1 MAFSPSKIIH
11 LIDFAVG
18 KDPEDRFL
26 PNHMPP
32 SLIASIQNCKGRVL
46 YDDPKIVEDLFH
58 RHYEQ
63 AYHDCTVQAANL
75 AVKDLLSKIVYIS
88 DRRTL
93 RKIVG
98 NGCVKLPENS
108 FYVKAEDFQIMAEK
122 TSTGTLIL
130 GCRHRYEETPGGVG
144 KSFERLVTGI
154 EDECTRNYRLSLLPI
169 DSNSHLLVR
178 HEVDAVSSDKL
189 TVELKSKK
197 LPKNPRHGDGTSI
210 DYFLNLYIQMV
221 LSRTPKVVI
230 AFHRDRKIE
239 KIQELSQEEVRRKA
253 QLTKHDVEL
262 MFQKLHDRLELIK
275 DYIPEG
281 RQADVQ
287 CSSIGEVS
295 VKLRPRDSFDL
306 PLLSPE
312 ARLLFDGNQNQIE
325 DARLNEVFAEVKIS

>member
-1 MAFSPSKIIH
+1 M
-11 LIDFAVG
+11 
-18 KDPEDRFL
+18 
-26 PNHMPP
+26 
-32 SLIASIQNCKGRVL
+32 
-46 YDDPKIVEDLFH
+46 
-58 RHYEQ
+58 
-63 AYHDCTVQAANL
+63 
-75 AVKDLLSKIVYIS
+75 
-88 DRRTL
+88 
-93 RKIVG
+93 
-98 NGCVKLPENS
+98 
-108 FYVKAEDFQIMAEK
+108 
-122 TSTGTLIL
+122 
-130 GCRHRYEETPGGVG
+130 
-144 KSFERLVTGI
+144 
-154 EDECTRNYRLSLLPI
+154 
-169 DSNSHLLVR
+169 
-178 HEVDAVSSDKL
+178 
-189 TVELKSKK
+189 KSKK

-325 DARLNEVFAEVKIS
+325 DARLNEVFAEVKILSAISTNVVVSSCINVFDFNLKKS